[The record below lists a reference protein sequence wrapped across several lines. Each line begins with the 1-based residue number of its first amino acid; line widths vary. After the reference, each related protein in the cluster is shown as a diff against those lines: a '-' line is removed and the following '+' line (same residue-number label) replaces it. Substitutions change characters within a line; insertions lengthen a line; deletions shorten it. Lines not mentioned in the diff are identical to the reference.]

1 MASFF
6 GNNNKEKENVANNNN
21 SNDFSNANTHVAKGA
36 TFRGDIEIQGTLR
49 VEGRVIGNVKGKGKI
64 SLGDSAHVEG
74 NIYAQSADIAGE
86 VKGIIEIIDV
96 LTLKSTAHVNGDL
109 ICGKLVVEAGAKF
122 NGKCQM
128 GSLLPN
134 SNSNNFV
141 LPNKDQKV
149 ADIKI

>member
-1 MASFF
+1 MANFF
-6 GNNNKEKENVANNNN
+6 GGGNKEKETLPNNA
-21 SNDFSNANTHVAKGA
+21 NDFSNANTHVAKGA

-49 VEGRVIGNVKGKGKI
+49 IEGRVIGNVKGKGKI

-86 VKGIIEIIDV
+86 VKGILEVIDT
-96 LTLKSTAHVNGDL
+96 LTLKATAQVQGDL
-109 ICGKLVVEAGAKF
+109 ICGKLVVESGAKF

-128 GSLLPN
+128 GALLPN
-134 SNSNNFV
+134 VNSNNFT
-141 LPNKDQKV
+141 NKENKL